1 MSNIAL
7 WSTDRSTARQD
18 DEVSPVGLRVR
29 RIIET
34 RIITN
39 VLRPGERLS
48 ESELAAKL
56 GVSRQPVREALIR
69 LSEASLV
76 LVLPQRGT
84 VVTKISVARA
94 QSARFLRLAVEN
106 AVAREAA
113 MRADAAAVAVM
124 RALIDD
130 QAAAVRSGDH
140 GRFLALDDAL
150 HRAFAASASHE
161 DAWRLLHNVKLH
173 MDRVRY
179 LSQPDATPAPR
190 LLQQHIAIVDAIE
203 ARDPAAA
210 AAMMTRHLS
219 ELLTSLPRL
228 IEMMPDYFD
237 DGVVSRRS

>member
-1 MSNIAL
+1 MSNTSL
-7 WSTDRSTARQD
+7 WLPDRPAAPPD
-18 DEVSPVGLRVR
+18 DDMSPVGLRVR
-29 RIIET
+29 KIIET

-39 VLRPGERLS
+39 VLPPGARLS
-48 ESELAAKL
+48 ESELAAML

-94 QSARFLRLAVEN
+94 QSARFLRLAVES

-113 MRADAAAVAVM
+113 VRADAAAVAAM
-124 RALIDD
+124 RRLIDA
-130 QAAAVRSGDH
+130 QAAAVHSADH

-150 HRAFAASASHE
+150 HSQFAASAGHE
-161 DAWRLLHNVKLH
+161 DAWRMLHNVKLH

-179 LSQPDATPAPR
+179 LSQPDATPAAR
-190 LLQQHIAIVDAIE
+190 LLEQHVAIVDAIE
-203 ARDPAAA
+203 ARDPEAGAATMA
-210 AAMMTRHLS
+210 RHLS

-228 IEMMPDYFD
+228 IEIMPDYFD
-237 DGVVSRRS
+237 DGAARRP